1 MDDCESS
8 YSGWMTSAQAAQ
20 ELGRTIR
27 RVQQLYRAGRLRGVM
42 VGTPG
47 RLMPIR
53 RENHMIN
60 GKVVTMQCRGSS
72 ELRLDPESVFERV
85 RWMDRCSRDLGA
97 NRIARSARKQE
108 FFASRVKQFRTGW
121 ERDYQC
127 HDFDDQYENG

>member
-1 MDDCESS
+1 
-8 YSGWMTSAQAAQ
+8 MTSAQAAQ

-47 RLMPIR
+47 RLVPIG
-53 RENHMIN
+53 RENHMLN
-60 GKVVTMQCRGSS
+60 GKVITMQCRGSS
-72 ELRLDPESVFERV
+72 ELRLDPESVFELV
-85 RWMDRCSRDLGA
+85 RWMDRRSREIGA
-97 NRIARSARKQE
+97 NNILRYAKRQD

-121 ERDYQC
+121 EKDYQC